1 MTAPV
6 RLYTQPMLEALFVL
20 MRWMHIASV
29 VTLIGGMIFARLVMV
44 PAAGGMSPE
53 TRAALGERVAA
64 AFRPL
69 VAAALAGL
77 LISGTYNIISTPGHS
92 VKYHMFL
99 GIKLLLVMH
108 VFAVAWLVVQPNN
121 QRRARQMMG
130 ALISGLIIILI
141 SAYLRRIF

>member
-6 RLYTQPMLEALFVL
+6 RLYTQPMIDALFVL

-29 VTLIGGMIFARLVMV
+29 VTLIGGIIFARLVMV

-53 TRAALGERVAA
+53 TRAALGESVAV

-77 LISGTYNIISTPGHS
+77 LISGTYNIVSAPGHS

-99 GIKLLLVMH
+99 GIK
-108 VFAVAWLVVQPNN
+108 
-121 QRRARQMMG
+121 
-130 ALISGLIIILI
+130 
-141 SAYLRRIF
+141 